1 MKHQV
6 TQSNW
11 GELNGE
17 HIFLYELI
25 NDNGVKVHITNFGAA
40 IQSVFVPDSKGQL
53 TDVVLGYDD
62 LQGYI
67 NDDFYIGTV
76 VGRFANRIAGGK
88 VLINGETHQLTIKDG
103 GFHHHGGKVGFNK
116 KIWQSR
122 SFVHEHGVG
131 VILEYLSADGEE
143 GFPGNLLTKVTYT
156 LNNQNQ
162 LLVNF
167 EATTDKATLINLTQH
182 AYFNLAG
189 HNNGSILDHKL
200 LLPLKNYLP
209 VNNMQVPTGIITP
222 VAGTPFDFT
231 KFRPVGERIKAN
243 NPQLELSR
251 GYDHSWVIKKRPS
264 SQLKLA
270 ARLFEPT
277 SKRVLNVFTSEP
289 AIHIYTGN
297 FLNDTIRGKAGSS
310 YPFRSGIC
318 LETQHYPD
326 APNQPHFPST
336 LLKPGNTFKSST
348 VFEFGVSM

>member
-1 MKHQV
+1 
-6 TQSNW
+6 
-11 GELNGE
+11 
-17 HIFLYELI
+17 
-25 NDNGVKVHITNFGAA
+25 
-40 IQSVFVPDSKGQL
+40 
-53 TDVVLGYDD
+53 VLGYDD